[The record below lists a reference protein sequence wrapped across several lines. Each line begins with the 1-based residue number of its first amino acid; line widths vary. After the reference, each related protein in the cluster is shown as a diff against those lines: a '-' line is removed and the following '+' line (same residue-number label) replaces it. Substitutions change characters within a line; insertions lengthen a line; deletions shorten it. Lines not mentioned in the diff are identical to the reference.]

1 MKLRKLLLLMDG
13 TQPVKV
19 VTDIDGQGESFIEV
33 YRGVSS
39 EASVVH
45 GDMKIIDVRHDTE
58 YLEIE
63 VE

>member
-19 VTDIDGQGESFIEV
+19 VTDIDGQGEDFVEI
-33 YRGVSS
+33 YRGESS
-39 EASVVH
+39 KASVIH

>member
-1 MKLRKLLLLMDG
+1 MKLRKLLLLMGG

-19 VTDIDGQGESFIEV
+19 VTDIGGQGEDFVEI
-33 YRGVSS
+33 YRGESS
-39 EASVVH
+39 KASVIH

>member
-19 VTDIDGQGESFIEV
+19 VTDIDGQGEDFVEV
-33 YRGVSS
+33 YRGESS
-39 EASVVH
+39 KASVAH

>member
-13 TQPVKV
+13 TQPIKV
-19 VTDIDGQGESFIEV
+19 VTDIDGQGEDLLEI
-33 YRGVSS
+33 YRGESS
-39 EASVVH
+39 KASVVH

>member
-19 VTDIDGQGESFIEV
+19 VTDIDGQGEGFVEI
-33 YRGVSS
+33 YRGESS
-39 EASVVH
+39 KASVIH